1 MPVLESERAV
11 EKNAFN
17 PWNLE
22 IASDE
27 LTGAD
32 AAERRTRATGRRFVF
47 ERLATEQAWP
57 A

>member
-32 AAERRTRATGRRFVF
+32 AERRTRATGRRFVF